1 MSVFAAHPP
10 TRYLLLVYIFI
21 HPIVSDSVLRKKKKR
36 RKIFTHARYIYTQF
50 QTVHKEGPGQYLGQY
65 R

>member
-1 MSVFAAHPP
+1 MLGDCFYCFGLHFYSSNCIGQCF
-10 TRYLLLVYIFI
+10 
-21 HPIVSDSVLRKKKKR
+21 KKKEEKK
-36 RKIFTHARYIYTQF
+36 KIFTHARYIYTQF